1 MTFEWFKTFFF
12 LALLIAV
19 QVMQKSVYFFMSNPT
34 TNSANINSTR
44 RFMSHI
50 YHYNFINYKHFFY
63 AYIWLIFNLIIK
75 TIIWLVEQNVISI
88 LKNFVFQC
96 PFFLISHLWLRVKL
110 FPLCLPEFS
119 WVAAAALSCLLRSAK
134 FNLRFLDINVIPI
147 TADSLLY
154 EKVNG
159 DKDTS
164 IKSNIGV
171 KPLHL
176 SLS

>member
-1 MTFEWFKTFFF
+1 MTNVIENVHENLNTNNVNTRLTTLWPWLLNGLKPSFF

-50 YHYNFINYKHFFY
+50 YHYSFINYKHFFY

-96 PFFLISHLWLRVKL
+96 PFFFNQSPLTASKVVPTVFARV
-110 FPLCLPEFS
+110 F
-119 WVAAAALSCLLRSAK
+119 LSCCRSAE
-134 FNLRFLDINVIPI
+134 L
-147 TADSLLY
+147 
-154 EKVNG
+154 
-159 DKDTS
+159 S
-164 IKSNIGV
+164 IKVCKI
-171 KPLHL
+171 
-176 SLS
+176 